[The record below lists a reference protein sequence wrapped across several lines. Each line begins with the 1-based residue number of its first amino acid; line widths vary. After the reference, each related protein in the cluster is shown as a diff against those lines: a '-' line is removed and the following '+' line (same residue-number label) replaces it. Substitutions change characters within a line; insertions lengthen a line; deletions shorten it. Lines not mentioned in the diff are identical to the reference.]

1 MRQALGSI
9 TGWDFQLE
17 SSARTLFLVSSPT
30 PGGIGR
36 GFNSRIVHVFF
47 EAQKYTTA
55 DSFCPHVHKTIV
67 RQNHD
72 MRLLVLGICLTW
84 CTYFLKLRSTLRR
97 ILFTHTFTKP
107 LSDKTR
113 TCVIWCLT
121 FVGQIV
127 AHPKHLSNK
136 TRNVKKKTH
145 THKTTK
151 NLGLSR
157 PSYPAI
163 RPIGHVS
170 NLLLKTTLETND
182 DNKVP
187 G

>member
-1 MRQALGSI
+1 MVERPLYVRWFAGSNPVDVISITSLFVEWLHMRQALGSI

-47 EAQKYTTA
+47 EAQKYTTT
-55 DSFCPHVHKTIV
+55 DYFCPHVHKTIV

-84 CTYFLKLRSTLRR
+84 CTYFLQLRSTLRR

-113 TCVIWCLT
+113 TC
-121 FVGQIV
+121 FYQ
-127 AHPKHLSNK
+127 LSHIQNICP
-136 TRNVKKKTH
+136 
-145 THKTTK
+145 TK
-151 NLGLSR
+151 
-157 PSYPAI
+157 
-163 RPIGHVS
+163 
-170 NLLLKTTLETND
+170 
-182 DNKVP
+182 P
-187 G
+187 GT